1 MNIHFMFLAAGYSK
15 RYGGNKLL
23 SMYNGMPMYRVLLDK
38 LVRIMESD
46 PTVADIT
53 VVTQYPE
60 IEREV
65 EQINLGTAK
74 PVRCIFNLDPSQGI
88 SSSIQCG
95 INNMLM
101 YNPDITFDN
110 EAQFIEYE
118 LPFHQSADEIECTK
132 DYKPEINTPAQS
144 KQREKT
150 NASADH
156 LSEDFLCFFV
166 ADTPNLTEQTV
177 TSFIHA
183 FAASGKRL
191 GCIGREGEMG
201 NPGIFGAEFISELM
215 ELRGDRGGKRVLCA
229 HRDEV
234 FIFSDTK
241 SEELEDIDF
250 KC

>member
-1 MNIHFMFLAAGYSK
+1 MNIHFIILAAGYSK

-46 PTVADIT
+46 PIVADIT

-65 EQINLGTAK
+65 EQINLGTTK
-74 PVRCIFNLDPSQGI
+74 PVRCVFNLDPSQGI

-101 YNPDITFDN
+101 YNPDISFGN
-110 EAQFIEYE
+110 EAQFIECE
-118 LPFHQSADEIECTK
+118 LPFHLSA
-132 DYKPEINTPAQS
+132 
-144 KQREKT
+144 
-150 NASADH
+150 
-156 LSEDFLCFFV
+156 DFLCFFV

-201 NPGIFGAEFISELM
+201 NPGIFGVEFIPELM
-215 ELRGDRGGKRVLCA
+215 ELQGDRGGKRILCA

-241 SEELEDIDF
+241 PEELEDIDF